1 MNSIRSNLIAA
12 LIGAMFAA
20 MFFGGW
26 ATYSAAHNEASDL
39 FDYQLQ
45 QIALSLRDQTFQ
57 GSAEALANDE
67 SLDYVIRV
75 WNQTGLTIYSSRRHQ
90 SMPELTRLGYSTADS
105 GEGEW
110 RIFAI
115 QHHGMTI
122 AVAQPMRVRNQLA
135 TDAAW
140 RTLKPFLLLLPA
152 LAFICWLLVSR
163 GLKPL
168 AQLADSLSS
177 RSPESLDPLP
187 APNVPD
193 EVAPLVGS
201 LNDLLARLKVARD
214 AQRAFVADAAHELRS
229 PLTALQLQI
238 QLVERAESD
247 VARSQALSDLKNGLQ
262 RTTHAVQQM
271 LTLARQEPGAAEY
284 AVVPVSLAALVRT
297 VVIEHERLAEAQ
309 QLDLG
314 VTDADES
321 AVVQGDADALSIL
334 LANLVGNALR
344 YTPAGGSVD
353 VACGQND
360 DGNFLEVID
369 TGPGIPDT
377 ERDRVFDR
385 FYRRHGEVGL
395 GSSGKS
401 GSGLGLSIVRTIA
414 DRHGAT
420 VALSD
425 ARSGDV
431 SSGLRVR
438 VLFPRSAQAAG
449 QASTTPSSVSAK
461 RASGS

>member
-12 LIGAMFAA
+12 LIGAMVAA
-20 MFFGGW
+20 MFVGGW

-105 GEGEW
+105 DEGKW

-152 LAFICWLLVSR
+152 LALIFWVLVSR
-163 GLKPL
+163 GLRPLLHL
-168 AQLADSLSS
+168 AQSLTA
-177 RSPESLDPLP
+177 RSPESLESIQGL
-187 APNVPD
+187 AVPD
-193 EVAPLVGS
+193 EVEPLVAS
-201 LNDLLARLKVARD
+201 LNNLLTRLKVARD

-229 PLTALQLQI
+229 PLTALQLQV
-238 QLVERAESD
+238 QLVERADSES
-247 VARSQALSDLKNGLQ
+247 ARNAALADLKNGLQ
-262 RTTHAVQQM
+262 RTTHTVQQL

-284 AVVPVSLAALVRT
+284 TMAPVSLAALVRSL
-297 VVIEHERLAEAQ
+297 VVDHQRLAEAQ

-314 VTDADES
+314 VTDADEN
-321 AVVQGDADALSIL
+321 AIVQGDADALRIL

-344 YTPAGGSVD
+344 YTPAGGRVD
-353 VACGQND
+353 VACRQGE
-360 DGNFLEVID
+360 GCAFLEVAD
-369 TGPGIPDT
+369 TGPGIPAS
-377 ERDRVFDR
+377 ERERVFDR
-385 FYRRHGEVGL
+385 FYRR
-395 GSSGKS
+395 GSEGGAADGGKS

-414 DRHGAT
+414 DRHGAE
-420 VALSD
+420 VSLSD
-425 ARSGDV
+425 GESG
-431 SSGLRVR
+431 GLRVR
-438 VLFPRSAQAAG
+438 VRFPRSENAG
-449 QASTTPSSVSAK
+449 E
-461 RASGS
+461 

>member
-57 GSAEALANDE
+57 GSAEALASDE

-105 GEGEW
+105 DEGEW

-115 QHHGMTI
+115 QYHGMTI

-152 LAFICWLLVSR
+152 LALICWLLVSR
-163 GLKPL
+163 GLQPL
-168 AQLADSLSS
+168 AQLAQSLKA
-177 RSPESLDPLP
+177 RSPESLDPLHE
-187 APNVPD
+187 PNVPD

-229 PLTALQLQI
+229 PLTALQLQL

-247 VARSQALSDLKNGLQ
+247 TARSQALADLKHGLQ
-262 RTTHAVQQM
+262 HATHAVQQM

-284 AVVPVSLAALVRT
+284 AMVPVSLAALVRA
-297 VVIEHERLAEAQ
+297 VVVEHERLAEAQ

-321 AVVQGDADALSIL
+321 AVVQGDADALRIL

-344 YTPAGGSVD
+344 YTPAGGRVD
-353 VACGQND
+353 VACGQNE
-360 DGNFLEVID
+360 DGTFLEVVD
-369 TGPGIPDT
+369 NGPGIPAA
-377 ERDRVFDR
+377 ERERVFDR
-385 FYRRHGEVGL
+385 FYRRHDDNAVGIGE
-395 GSSGKS
+395 KS

-414 DRHGAT
+414 DRHGAS
-420 VALSD
+420 VRLSD
-425 ARSGDV
+425 AQPGDEA
-431 SSGLRVR
+431 SGLRVT
-438 VLFPRSAQAAG
+438 VLFPNAG
-449 QASTTPSSVSAK
+449 EWPQLFRFSVSAK

>member
-57 GSAEALANDE
+57 GSAEALASDE

-105 GEGEW
+105 DEGEW

-152 LAFICWLLVSR
+152 LALICWLLVSR
-163 GLKPL
+163 GLQPL
-168 AQLADSLSS
+168 AQLAQSLRV
-177 RSPESLDPLP
+177 RSPESLEPLP
-187 APNVPD
+187 EPDVPD

-229 PLTALQLQI
+229 PLTALQLQL

-247 VARSQALSDLKNGLQ
+247 VARSQALADLKNGLR

-284 AVVPVSLAALVRT
+284 AMVPVSLAALVRA
-297 VVIEHERLAEAQ
+297 VVVEHERLAEAQ

-321 AVVQGDADALSIL
+321 AVVQGDADALRIL

-344 YTPAGGSVD
+344 YTPAGGRVD
-353 VACGQND
+353 VACGQNE
-360 DGNFLEVID
+360 DGTFLEVVD
-369 TGPGIPDT
+369 NGPGIPAA
-377 ERDRVFDR
+377 ERERVFDR
-385 FYRRHGEVGL
+385 FYRRHDDNAVGIGE
-395 GSSGKS
+395 KS

-414 DRHGAT
+414 DRHGAS
-420 VALSD
+420 VRLSD
-425 ARSGDV
+425 AQPGDEA
-431 SSGLRVR
+431 SGLRVT
-438 VLFPRSAQAAG
+438 VLFPNAG
-449 QASTTPSSVSAK
+449 EWPQLFRFSVSAK

>member
-12 LIGAMFAA
+12 LIGAMVAA

-75 WNQTGLTIYSSRRHQ
+75 WNQTGLTVYSSRRHQ
-90 SMPELTRLGYSTADS
+90 SMPELTRLGYSNADS
-105 GEGEW
+105 DEGKW

-122 AVAQPMRVRNQLA
+122 AVAQPMRVRDQLA

-152 LAFICWLLVSR
+152 LALIFWVLVSR
-163 GLKPL
+163 GLRPLSHL
-168 AQLADSLSS
+168 AQSLTA
-177 RSPESLDPLP
+177 RSPESLESIQGL
-187 APNVPD
+187 AVPD
-193 EVAPLVGS
+193 EVEPLVAS
-201 LNDLLARLKVARD
+201 LNNLLTRLKVARD

-229 PLTALQLQI
+229 PLTALQLQV
-238 QLVERAESD
+238 QLVERADSES
-247 VARSQALSDLKNGLQ
+247 ARNAALADLKNGLQ
-262 RTTHAVQQM
+262 RTTHTVQQL

-284 AVVPVSLAALVRT
+284 TMVPVSLAALVRSL
-297 VVIEHERLAEAQ
+297 VVDHQRLAEAQ

-314 VTDADES
+314 VTDADEN
-321 AVVQGDADALSIL
+321 AIVQGDADALRIL

-344 YTPAGGSVD
+344 YTPAGGRVD
-353 VACGQND
+353 VACRKGE
-360 DGNFLEVID
+360 GCAFLEVAD
-369 TGPGIPDT
+369 TGPGIPAS
-377 ERDRVFDR
+377 ERERVFDR
-385 FYRRHGEVGL
+385 FYRR
-395 GSSGKS
+395 GSEGVAADGGKS

-414 DRHGAT
+414 DRHGAE
-420 VALSD
+420 VRLSD
-425 ARSGDV
+425 GESG
-431 SSGLRVR
+431 GLRVR
-438 VLFPRSAQAAG
+438 VRFPRSENAG
-449 QASTTPSSVSAK
+449 E
-461 RASGS
+461 

>member
-12 LIGAMFAA
+12 LIGAMVAA
-20 MFFGGW
+20 MFVGGW

-75 WNQTGLTIYSSRRHQ
+75 WNRTGLTIYSSRRHQ

-105 GEGEW
+105 EEGKW

-152 LAFICWLLVSR
+152 LALIFWVLVSR
-163 GLKPL
+163 GLRPLSHL
-168 AQLADSLSS
+168 AQSLKVRSS
-177 RSPESLDPLP
+177 ESLEPIQGLD
-187 APNVPD
+187 VPD
-193 EVAPLVGS
+193 EVEPLVSS
-201 LNDLLARLKVARD
+201 LNDLLTRLKAARD
-214 AQRAFVADAAHELRS
+214 MQRAFVADAAHELRS
-229 PLTALQLQI
+229 PLTALQLQV
-238 QLVERAESD
+238 QLVERAESED
-247 VARSQALSDLKNGLQ
+247 ARNAALEDLKNGLQ
-262 RTTHAVQQM
+262 RTTHTVQQM
-271 LTLARQEPGAAEY
+271 LILARQEPGAAEY
-284 AVVPVSLAALVRT
+284 TVVPVSLAALVRSL
-297 VVIEHERLAEAQ
+297 VVDHQRLAEAQ
-309 QLDLG
+309 HLDLG
-314 VTDADES
+314 VTEADEG
-321 AVVQGDADALSIL
+321 AIVQGDIDALRIL

-344 YTPAGGSVD
+344 YTPAGGRVD
-353 VACGQND
+353 VACGLSEE
-360 DGNFLEVID
+360 GVFLEVVD
-369 TGPGIPDT
+369 TGPGVPES

-385 FYRRHGEVGL
+385 FYRRSNEGIAADG
-395 GSSGKS
+395 GKS

-414 DRHGAT
+414 DRHGAA
-420 VALSD
+420 VSLSESE
-425 ARSGDV
+425 SG
-431 SSGLRVR
+431 GLRVR
-438 VLFPRSAQAAG
+438 VLFADPGKAG
-449 QASTTPSSVSAK
+449 E
-461 RASGS
+461 

>member
-57 GSAEALANDE
+57 GSAEALASDE

-105 GEGEW
+105 DEGEW

-115 QHHGMTI
+115 QYHGMTI

-152 LAFICWLLVSR
+152 LALICWLLVSR
-163 GLKPL
+163 GLQPL
-168 AQLADSLSS
+168 AQLAQSLKA
-177 RSPESLDPLP
+177 RSPESLDPLHE
-187 APNVPD
+187 PNVPD

-229 PLTALQLQI
+229 PLTALQLQL

-247 VARSQALSDLKNGLQ
+247 TARSQALADLKHGLQ
-262 RTTHAVQQM
+262 RATHAVQQM

-284 AVVPVSLAALVRT
+284 AMVPVSLAALVRA
-297 VVIEHERLAEAQ
+297 VVVEHERLAEAQ

-321 AVVQGDADALSIL
+321 AVVQGDADALRIL

-344 YTPAGGSVD
+344 YTPAGGRVD
-353 VACGQND
+353 VACGQNE
-360 DGNFLEVID
+360 DGTFLEVVD
-369 TGPGIPDT
+369 NGPGIPAA
-377 ERDRVFDR
+377 ERERVFDR
-385 FYRRHGEVGL
+385 FYRRHDDNAVGIGE
-395 GSSGKS
+395 KS

-414 DRHGAT
+414 DRHGAS
-420 VALSD
+420 VRLSD
-425 ARSGDV
+425 AQPGDEA
-431 SSGLRVR
+431 SGLRVT
-438 VLFPRSAQAAG
+438 VLFPNAG
-449 QASTTPSSVSAK
+449 EWPQLFRFSVSAK

>member
-26 ATYSAAHNEASDL
+26 ATYSVAHNEASDL

-105 GEGEW
+105 SEGEW

-152 LAFICWLLVSR
+152 LALICWLLVSR
-163 GLKPL
+163 GLQPL
-168 AQLADSLSS
+168 AQLAQSLKA
-177 RSPESLDPLP
+177 RSPESLDPLHE
-187 APNVPD
+187 PNVPD

-229 PLTALQLQI
+229 PLTALQLQL

-247 VARSQALSDLKNGLQ
+247 VARSQALADLKNGLR

-284 AVVPVSLAALVRT
+284 AMVPVSLAALVRA
-297 VVIEHERLAEAQ
+297 VVVEHERLAEAQ

-321 AVVQGDADALSIL
+321 AVVQGDADALRIL

-344 YTPAGGSVD
+344 YTPAGGRVD
-353 VACGQND
+353 VACGQNE
-360 DGNFLEVID
+360 DGTFLEVVD
-369 TGPGIPDT
+369 NGPGIPAA
-377 ERDRVFDR
+377 ERERVFDR
-385 FYRRHGEVGL
+385 FYRRHDDNAVGIGE
-395 GSSGKS
+395 KS

-414 DRHGAT
+414 DRHGAS
-420 VALSD
+420 VRLSD
-425 ARSGDV
+425 AQPGDEA
-431 SSGLRVR
+431 SGLRVT
-438 VLFPRSAQAAG
+438 VLFPNAG
-449 QASTTPSSVSAK
+449 EWPQLFRFSVSAK

>member
-105 GEGEW
+105 DEGEW

-115 QHHGMTI
+115 QYHGMTI

-152 LAFICWLLVSR
+152 LALICWLLVSR
-163 GLKPL
+163 GLQPL
-168 AQLADSLSS
+168 AQLAQSLRV
-177 RSPESLDPLP
+177 RSPESLEPLP
-187 APNVPD
+187 EPDVPD

-229 PLTALQLQI
+229 PLTALQLQL

-247 VARSQALSDLKNGLQ
+247 VARSQALADLKNGLR

-284 AVVPVSLAALVRT
+284 AMVPVSLAALVRA
-297 VVIEHERLAEAQ
+297 VVVEHERLAEAQ

-321 AVVQGDADALSIL
+321 AVVQGDADALRIL

-344 YTPAGGSVD
+344 YTPAGGRVD
-353 VACGQND
+353 VACGQNE
-360 DGNFLEVID
+360 DGTFLEVVD
-369 TGPGIPDT
+369 NGPGIPAA
-377 ERDRVFDR
+377 ERERVFDR
-385 FYRRHGEVGL
+385 FYRRHDDNAVGIGE
-395 GSSGKS
+395 KS

-414 DRHGAT
+414 DRHGAS
-420 VALSD
+420 VRLSD
-425 ARSGDV
+425 AQPGDEA
-431 SSGLRVR
+431 SGLRVT
-438 VLFPRSAQAAG
+438 VLFPNAG
-449 QASTTPSSVSAK
+449 EWPQLFRFSVSAK